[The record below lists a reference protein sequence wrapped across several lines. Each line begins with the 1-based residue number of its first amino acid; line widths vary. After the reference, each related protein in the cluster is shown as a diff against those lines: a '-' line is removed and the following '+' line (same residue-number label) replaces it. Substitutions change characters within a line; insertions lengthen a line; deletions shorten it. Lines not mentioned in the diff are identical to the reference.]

1 MKRKSKRFR
10 EAVEKIDLTRTYSP
24 QEALDILKEFSHV
37 KFNETLELCLKLGV
51 DPKKADQQV
60 RSTVGLPHG
69 TGKTAKVLVFAK
81 GNKAKEALDAGAD
94 YVGDDELAEKI
105 QSGWIDFTVV
115 VATPDMMRVVGRLGK
130 VLGPRGLMPSPKAG
144 TVTQDVAKAINEIK
158 AGKIEF
164 KVDKGGNIHT
174 LFGKMSFSKEQ
185 LLENFKT
192 LLDAIM
198 KSKPNAVRGAYIRA
212 MTISSTMG
220 PGLKIEHQAMQAG

>member
-1 MKRKSKRFR
+1 MTRRSKRFR
-10 EAVEKIDLTRTYSP
+10 EAVGQLDLTRTYSP
-24 QEALDILKEFSHV
+24 EEALDLLK
-37 KFNETLELCLKLGV
+37 KFPHAKFDETLELCLKMGV

-69 TGKTAKVLVFAK
+69 TGKVAKVLVFAK
-81 GNKAKEALDAGAD
+81 GDKAKAAIDAGAD
-94 YVGDDELAEKI
+94 YVGDEELADKI
-105 QSGWIDFTVV
+105 LEGWIDFTVV
-115 VATPDMMRVVGRLGK
+115 VATPDMMRIVGKLGK

-144 TVTQDVAKAINEIK
+144 TVTQDVAKAVAEIK

-174 LFGKMSFSKEQ
+174 LFGKMSFSKQ
-185 LLENFKT
+185 NLLENFNA

-198 KSKPNAVRGAYIRA
+198 KSKPNSVKGAYIRG

-220 PGLKIEHQAMQAG
+220 PGLKIEYHAAV